1 MAAEVRAAHY
11 RTTRDG
17 KPVTAYALVNGS
29 GASATILD
37 FSGTTIDLRAT
48 TDQATVINL
57 TNHIYFNLN
66 GNSTTSVEGYRLQLL
81 SDPVAFRDPLNAPT
95 GALVAVEASPLDL
108 RNPQS
113 LGDLIAA
120 ASDPRFT
127 GPAVTGTGSGRSFLV
142 DNRRGVQ
149 DALNPTV
156 QNKD

>member
-1 MAAEVRAAHY
+1 MRWSTGQVHPR
-11 RTTRDG
+11 
-17 KPVTAYALVNGS
+17 PFWI
-29 GASATILD
+29 SAGRPSTFGQRPIRR
-37 FSGTTIDLRAT
+37 S
-48 TDQATVINL
+48 VINL

-81 SDPVAFRDPLNAPT
+81 SDRVAFRDPLNAPT